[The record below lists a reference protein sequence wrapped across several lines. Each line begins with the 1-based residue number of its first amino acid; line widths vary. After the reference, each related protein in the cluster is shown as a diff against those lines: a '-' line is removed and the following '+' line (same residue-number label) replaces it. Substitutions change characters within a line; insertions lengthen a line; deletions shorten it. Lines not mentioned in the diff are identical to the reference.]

1 MLYHIEEGMKNEGG
15 LNEIKLEIYLH
26 LISQSQTFN
35 HYLIEE
41 NRTTL
46 RRKIHLLFKTLHK

>member
-26 LISQSQTFN
+26 LFRSLKL
-35 HYLIEE
+35 LII
-41 NRTTL
+41 TWL
-46 RRKIHLLFKTLHK
+46 KKIEQL